1 MKVTKFL
8 EFVEK
13 DFDAVKSFH
22 IKDELNTKIW
32 EEDKSMKED
41 VREKLLTIS
50 QDFYNTTSLNVEIDD
65 ITLTGSLANFNWSEK
80 YSDFDLHIIIDFEKV
95 NSDTKLVKKFTDS
108 AKNLWNKSYD
118 LYVNGFEVEVYIQ
131 DIKEPH
137 RSSGVYSVLN
147 SKWNIEP
154 VKVDFIPDEMDIK
167 EKAKGI
173 MMLVDDLEDEIDK
186 YDYNEYK
193 KRVKKLW
200 DKIKNY
206 RKSGLESESGEY
218 SLKNLVFK
226 LLRRNGYIERILD
239 LRKESYEKQF

>member
-22 IKDELNTKIW
+22 IKDELNTKVW
-32 EEDKSMKED
+32 EDKSMKEE

-65 ITLTGSLANFNWSEK
+65 ITLTGSLANFNWSDK

-147 SKWNIEP
+147 NKWNIEP
-154 VKVDFIPDEMDIK
+154 VKVDFIPDDMDIK

-186 YDYNEYK
+186 YDYDEYK
-193 KRVKKLW
+193 KRVKKVW
-200 DKIKNY
+200 DKIKKY

-218 SLKNLVFK
+218 STGNLVFK
-226 LLRRNGYIERILD
+226 LLRRNKYIEKVLD

>member
-22 IKDELNTKIW
+22 IKDELNTKVW
-32 EEDKSMKED
+32 EDKSMKEE

-65 ITLTGSLANFNWSEK
+65 ITLTGSLANFNWSDK

-147 SKWNIEP
+147 NKWNIEP
-154 VKVDFIPDEMDIK
+154 VKVDFIPDDMDIK

-173 MMLVDDLEDEIDK
+173 MMLVDDLEDEINK
-186 YDYNEYK
+186 YDYNDYK
-193 KRVKKLW
+193 KRVKKVW
-200 DKIKNY
+200 DKIKKY

-218 SLKNLVFK
+218 STGNLVFK
-226 LLRRNGYIERILD
+226 LLRRNGYIEKVLN

>member
-32 EEDKSMKED
+32 EEDKSMKEE

>member
-154 VKVDFIPDEMDIK
+154 VKVDFIPDEMDI
-167 EKAKGI
+167 E
-173 MMLVDDLEDEIDK
+173 E
-186 YDYNEYK
+186 
-193 KRVKKLW
+193 
-200 DKIKNY
+200 
-206 RKSGLESESGEY
+206 
-218 SLKNLVFK
+218 
-226 LLRRNGYIERILD
+226 
-239 LRKESYEKQF
+239 

>member
-65 ITLTGSLANFNWSEK
+65 ITLTGSLANFNWSDK

-226 LLRRNGYIERILD
+226 LLRRNGYIEKVLN

>member
-22 IKDELNTKIW
+22 IKDELNTKVW
-32 EEDKSMKED
+32 EDKSMKEE

-65 ITLTGSLANFNWSEK
+65 ITLTGSLANFNWSDK

-108 AKNLWNKSYD
+108 AKNLWNKSHD
-118 LYVNGFEVEVYIQ
+118 IYVDGFEVEVYIQ

-147 SKWNIEP
+147 TKWNIEP
-154 VKVDFIPDEMDIK
+154 VRVDFIPDEMDIR
-167 EKAKGI
+167 EKAKGV
-173 MMLVDDLEDEIDK
+173 MMLVDDLEDEINK
-186 YDYNEYK
+186 YDYNDYK
-193 KRVKKLW
+193 KRVKKVW
-200 DKIKNY
+200 DKIKKY

-218 SLKNLVFK
+218 STGNLVFK
-226 LLRRNGYIERILD
+226 LLRRNGYIEKVLN

>member
-22 IKDELNTKIW
+22 IKDVLNTKIW
-32 EEDKSMKED
+32 EEDKSMKEE

-193 KRVKKLW
+193 KRVKKVW